1 MTMDSVE
8 NLFITEERQ
17 ILNDTIVTGMSKKE
31 ILDDL
36 ALQYE
41 ANDSEE
47 DTLSGYRD
55 LLKSV
60 SDKIESLSE
69 EQVNYL
75 ITLVPLEVAY
85 LYETNVDEVPEDE
98 VE

>member
-1 MTMDSVE
+1 MDSVE

-17 ILNDTIVTGMSKKE
+17 ILNDTIVTGMTKKE
-31 ILDDL
+31 IL
-36 ALQYE
+36 
-41 ANDSEE
+41 

-85 LYETNVDEVPEDE
+85 SYETNVDEVPEDE